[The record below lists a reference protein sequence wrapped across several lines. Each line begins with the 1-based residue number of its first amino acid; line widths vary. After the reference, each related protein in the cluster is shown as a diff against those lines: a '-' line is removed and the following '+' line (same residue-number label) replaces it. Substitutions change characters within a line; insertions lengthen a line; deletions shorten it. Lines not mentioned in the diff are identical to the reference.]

1 MCFSEVLTRFST
13 KIRCLLYKGM
23 EGLRE
28 GAHVGGRAVMYV
40 GGRAASNSAFQV
52 NNFSL
57 SKPI

>member
-1 MCFSEVLTRFST
+1 MFSEVLTRFST
-13 KIRCLLYKGM
+13 KIRCLLYM

-40 GGRAASNSAFQV
+40 GGRAASNSGFQV